1 MVNESGKCQ
10 LVDSQHLVRFF
21 RHRDRV
27 LVGSIENDGCDCN
40 SLRKFVLYIHMTG
53 LWRTCSCAATILH
66 TGVTRSAA
74 AMRLRAL
81 TTTPGQAELHEPCTH
96 ADAQAAPR
104 TVTQN
109 SLPVQRYCI
118 RATSSCNAPA
128 RVASLGDE
136 VLNGS
141 TEAQETGSEQ
151 PARGTATERYV
162 TAPIA
167 RRSAAAVQQEA
178 DNGTTD
184 TDSRA
189 QDPIERTV

>member
-1 MVNESGKCQ
+1 MAYM
-10 LVDSQHLVRFF
+10 LVR
-21 RHRDRV
+21 RH
-27 LVGSIENDGCDCN
+27 N
-40 SLRKFVLYIHMTG
+40 SACWCH
-53 LWRTCSCAATILH
+53 
-66 TGVTRSAA
+66 
-74 AMRLRAL
+74 
-81 TTTPGQAELHEPCTH
+81 QAPPQC
-96 ADAQAAPR
+96 DAQAAPR

-178 DNGTTD
+178 DNGATD

-189 QDPIERTV
+189 QDPIERTL

>member
-1 MVNESGKCQ
+1 M
-10 LVDSQHLVRFF
+10 
-21 RHRDRV
+21 
-27 LVGSIENDGCDCN
+27 
-40 SLRKFVLYIHMTG
+40 
-53 LWRTCSCAATILH
+53 
-66 TGVTRSAA
+66 
-74 AMRLRAL
+74 
-81 TTTPGQAELHEPCTH
+81 
-96 ADAQAAPR
+96 
-104 TVTQN
+104 
-109 SLPVQRYCI
+109 
-118 RATSSCNAPA
+118 
-128 RVASLGDE
+128 GDE

-189 QDPIERTV
+189 QDPLNARCEGLFCYTKGGNE

>member
-1 MVNESGKCQ
+1 MAYM
-10 LVDSQHLVRFF
+10 LVR
-21 RHRDRV
+21 RH
-27 LVGSIENDGCDCN
+27 N
-40 SLRKFVLYIHMTG
+40 SAYWCHPKR
-53 LWRTCSCAATILH
+53 RRNATA
-66 TGVTRSAA
+66 SAHH
-74 AMRLRAL
+74 
-81 TTTPGQAELHEPCTH
+81 GQAELHEPCTH

-189 QDPIERTV
+189 QDPIERTL

>member
-1 MVNESGKCQ
+1 MAYM
-10 LVDSQHLVRFF
+10 LVR
-21 RHRDRV
+21 RH
-27 LVGSIENDGCDCN
+27 N
-40 SLRKFVLYIHMTG
+40 SAYWCHPKR
-53 LWRTCSCAATILH
+53 RRNATA
-66 TGVTRSAA
+66 SAHH
-74 AMRLRAL
+74 
-81 TTTPGQAELHEPCTH
+81 GQAELHEPCTH

-178 DNGTTD
+178 DNGATD

-189 QDPIERTV
+189 QDPILGYFLNARCKGLFRYTKGGNE